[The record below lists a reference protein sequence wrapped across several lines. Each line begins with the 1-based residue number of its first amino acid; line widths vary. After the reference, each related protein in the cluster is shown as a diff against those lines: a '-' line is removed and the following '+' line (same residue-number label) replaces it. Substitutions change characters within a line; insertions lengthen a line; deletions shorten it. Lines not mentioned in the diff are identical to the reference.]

1 MKLILHED
9 LKPHDMSILIG
20 IKKLHQADVD
30 ATLKR
35 DLDALIELWDDN
47 GVLLQPGHAPVI
59 GRSAFVEFLRQNL
72 EQSASLK
79 VLKYAPEIRDIQVQG
94 DVAYEWGYFDSTV
107 RASDLDPPTEVR
119 ARFVRI
125 LKRQSDGSWRFLR
138 VMWSPE

>member
-1 MKLILHED
+1 MTV
-9 LKPHDMSILIG
+9 PAG
-20 IKKLHQADVD
+20 IEKLHQADVD

-35 DLDALIELWDDN
+35 EIDALVELWDDH

-72 EQSASLK
+72 ELSASGK
-79 VLKYAPEIRDIQVQG
+79 VLKYAPEIRDIQVEG
-94 DVAYEWGYFDSTV
+94 DIAYEWGYFDSTV
-107 RASDLDPPTEVR
+107 RKSDLDPPTEFR

-125 LKRQSDGSWRFLR
+125 LKRQPDGSWRFLR